1 MSLLEKM
8 AGARLLA
15 LINYCRG
22 VDAGIAGRKLA
33 QLKLAAEAFREMPKD
48 YPAGR
53 GGTTFYGS
61 VTVVFYALLLSYVC
75 LALTVK
81 TAIGGLG
88 FIVGVAVFLI
98 LGLALIG
105 IEKGRTLSLKLFLAV
120 WLLLCV
126 CNVPVAGWFLI
137 APFSA
142 MSLAFWVSGIVL
154 LWLVRKVMNGPELTK
169 LMQWRVS
176 LKIAQFRRQALTQSK
191 RK

>member
-33 QLKLAAEAFREMPKD
+33 ELKLAAEAFTEMPKA

-53 GGTTFYGS
+53 GGMTFYGS
-61 VTVVFYALLLSYVC
+61 ATVVFYALLLSYVC
-75 LALTVK
+75 LAIAVK
-81 TAIGGLG
+81 SVISGLG
-88 FIVGVAVFLI
+88 IIAGIGVFVLLIVALTGV
-98 LGLALIG
+98 
-105 IEKGRTLSLKLFLAV
+105 EKGKTLSLKLFLAV
-120 WLLLCV
+120 WFLLSV
-126 CNVPVAGWFLI
+126 CNVLVAGWLMF
-137 APFSA
+137 APFSWL
-142 MSLAFWVSGIVL
+142 SLACWGGGFF
-154 LWLVRKVMNGPELTK
+154 LWWLARQVMNGPELTK

-176 LKIAQFRRQALTQSK
+176 LKIMQFRRDALTQPK